1 MTSMIQ
7 KGICSDRVRGPSSVN
22 VDLLECPICHDLL
35 WIPVAC
41 QTCETS
47 FCSTCI
53 DRWLADNPEKCP
65 NRCDANIATMK
76 FSNLEMLQ
84 REQTLIVGK
93 SKQEEKERQTVE
105 KLGKETK
112 EAKKR
117 AAEEK
122 KNLDS
127 KNTEETSITD
137 GAAAAIND
145 D

>member
-65 NRCDANIATMK
+65 NRCKTYIKRKCPSFIVKLLAQLQLTCYYQSQGCEQIRSLFTIDNTLTMFYVQHFCK
-76 FSNLEMLQ
+76 LLCNRLPNLKQLSFSI
-84 REQTLIVGK
+84 T
-93 SKQEEKERQTVE
+93 
-105 KLGKETK
+105 
-112 EAKKR
+112 
-117 AAEEK
+117 
-122 KNLDS
+122 NLDD
-127 KNTEETSITD
+127 NSI
-137 GAAAAIND
+137 
-145 D
+145 

>member
-65 NRCDANIATMK
+65 NRCKTYIKRKCPSFIVKLLAQ
-76 FSNLEMLQ
+76 LQ
-84 REQTLIVGK
+84 LTCYYQSQGCEQVI
-93 SKQEEKERQTVE
+93 RQ
-105 KLGKETK
+105 
-112 EAKKR
+112 
-117 AAEEK
+117 
-122 KNLDS
+122 
-127 KNTEETSITD
+127 
-137 GAAAAIND
+137 
-145 D
+145 

>member
-1 MTSMIQ
+1 
-7 KGICSDRVRGPSSVN
+7 
-22 VDLLECPICHDLL
+22 
-35 WIPVAC
+35 
-41 QTCETS
+41 
-47 FCSTCI
+47 
-53 DRWLADNPEKCP
+53 
-65 NRCDANIATMK
+65 DANIATMK